1 MKGLVFAG
9 VALLPVMSAAAEMKS
24 AAADTKA
31 AAADAGST
39 SLRGRLIS
47 HYSNLVSR
55 GLDTGIVGSRRP
67 SEPAPL

>member
-1 MKGLVFAG
+1 MIGRMSMKGLVFAG

-39 SLRGRLIS
+39 SLRGRMTFLGS
-47 HYSNLVSR
+47 LDSVLDVS
-55 GLDTGIVGSRRP
+55 GWFSCGGT
-67 SEPAPL
+67 